1 MNNNFR
7 KVQWSAAVIAFVL
20 LVGCKKPAEAL
31 HGLIPTA
38 SESSSVPD
46 SEVSQ
51 KVQNALLTIP
61 GVETLNIDVVARKG
75 DVRLVGV
82 VDTQTQIDTAV
93 KLAREIDGAYTINN
107 QLTLKPSH
115 NDQKLN

>member
-7 KVQWSAAVIAFVL
+7 KVQWSLAVFALVV

-31 HGLIPTA
+31 HGLIPNA
-38 SESSSVPD
+38 SETSSVPD

-51 KVQNALLTIP
+51 KVQIALLTIP
-61 GVETLNIDVVARKG
+61 GFEAFNIDVVARKG
-75 DVRLVGV
+75 DVRLLGV
-82 VDTQTQIDTAV
+82 VDTQTQIDTAI

-107 QLTLKPSH
+107 QLTLK
-115 NDQKLN
+115 Q